1 MVTNNAANNTVA
13 ENDFSVNRSLAAT
26 PVVATISHSDNTAV
40 ASNAGLQ
47 LTVGG
52 TTSTGDPYVN
62 FLVTGGGTYSLGID
76 NTAAN
81 DPLKITTGATP
92 SAGTELIT
100 VTTAGATSVIAG
112 DFSVTRT
119 NGGGVVGSFTQNLS
133 NDAATIARATIST
146 GSGAGS
152 MAFTQYEIG
161 GINSYSVGILA
172 DDQSLRFAPVNTGV
186 GVGDTFIMTQA
197 GVATFSSTVNATTF
211 DTNVTAAG
219 VTLAGTT
226 LAADGTNANIDITM
240 TPKGTGTV
248 NPSALSVN
256 SAYTF
261 PTADGNADDVL
272 TTAGDGTVSWTA
284 NSSTGV
290 VVQRVNASTT
300 AQVTCTTQL
309 PVDDTIPQK
318 TEGDEVLTV
327 TITPTNS
334 SNILV
339 IEFTSF
345 GTHTANTFC
354 AGALFQDAT
363 TPALAAVVLGSD
375 QVESY
380 WNAKLTHYMA
390 AGTTSSTTFKIRC
403 GNYTT
408 PASVWVNGDN
418 GSRKFGGV
426 AATTLCVTEYAV

>member
-1 MVTNNAANNTVA
+1 
-13 ENDFSVNRSLAAT
+13 
-26 PVVATISHSDNTAV
+26 
-40 ASNAGLQ
+40 
-47 LTVGG
+47 
-52 TTSTGDPYVN
+52 
-62 FLVTGGGTYSLGID
+62 
-76 NTAAN
+76 
-81 DPLKITTGATP
+81 
-92 SAGTELIT
+92 
-100 VTTAGATSVIAG
+100 
-112 DFSVTRT
+112 
-119 NGGGVVGSFTQNLS
+119 
-133 NDAATIARATIST
+133 
-146 GSGAGS
+146 
-152 MAFTQYEIG
+152 
-161 GINSYSVGILA
+161 
-172 DDQSLRFAPVNTGV
+172 
-186 GVGDTFIMTQA
+186 MTQA

-211 DTNVTAAG
+211 DTNVAAAG

-226 LAADGTNANIDITM
+226 LAADGTDANIDITM

-272 TTAGDGTVSWTA
+272 TTNGAGAVTWEAFRAGG
-284 NSSTGV
+284 GV
-290 VVQRVNASTT
+290 VAQRVNASTT

-309 PVDDTIPQK
+309 PVDDTIPQN

-327 TITPTNS
+327 TITPTS
-334 SNILV
+334 ATNILV

-345 GTHTANTFC
+345 GTHTSNTFC
-354 AGALFQDAT
+354 GGALFQDSTAG
-363 TPALAAVVLGSD
+363 ALAAVVLGSD

-408 PASVWVNGDN
+408 PASVWVNGDS

-426 AATTLCVTEYAV
+426 AATTLCVTEYAVGTVVAPNFTWSVVTANTNMAVNNGYIIKHATPATQLDCTLPTTAAIGDIVRISGYTSGGFKIVQNAGEQIFYGNQATTVGAGGYLESTDDHDSIELMCITADTEWKVEDSVGNFTVV